1 MTRTSVRVSVYLLLM
16 CCVLPVMAQ
25 SAASADSVVPGMVK
39 FAGTLN
45 DASGKPL
52 TGTVGVT
59 FSLYKEQSGGAPLWM
74 ETQNVQADKAGHYSV
89 MLGSATSH
97 GIPAQAFSA
106 GEARW
111 LGVRPS
117 DQDEQPRVVL
127 ASVPY
132 ALKALDAET
141 LGGRPASSF
150 LRAPAAGAK
159 GTSPAPAPPAD
170 QANEIVCASGTACRK
185 GSIPLFATH
194 GGSAKV
200 KDSIVTQEG
209 TNVTVAGT
217 ENVTGDI
224 TSGGSV
230 KASGSVNATIVSATD
245 GVSTNGVVFA
255 SSIAANDPNQG
266 DGISAVVGSVVA
278 GGNSGVTIGV
288 SGDSASDSGR
298 GIMGIATGA
307 NGVGVWG
314 EGFSTGSEEDGVVGV
329 ANGAGAGV
337 LALNTIDG
345 DGLFADST
353 FGFAGV
359 FVGDVDVTGNLS
371 KAGGSF
377 KIDHPLDP
385 ANKYL
390 YHSFVESPDMMNIY
404 NGTVTTDAK
413 GEAVVTLP
421 EWFEALNRDFRY
433 QLTCIG
439 GFAPIYVAQKVQN
452 NVFKIAGGRPEME
465 VSWQVTGVRHDA
477 WADAHR
483 IPLEQVKPDKE
494 RGLYLHPELF
504 GASVEKSISAAR
516 HPEMKRIMKEVQPRR
531 PIK

>member
-159 GTSPAPAPPAD
+159 GTSPAPAQPAE
-170 QANEIVCASGTACRK
+170 QANEIVCASGTACK
-185 GSIPLFATH
+185 TGSIPLFATH

-200 KDSIVTQEG
+200 KDSIVTQAG
-209 TNVTVAGT
+209 TTVTVAGA
-217 ENVTGDI
+217 ENVNGDI
-224 TSGGSV
+224 NSG
-230 KASGSVNATIVSATD
+230 GSVNATDFVTAGAVSANQ
-245 GVSTNGVVFA
+245 VSGQT
-255 SSIAANDPNQG
+255 SSTG
-266 DGISAVVGSVVA
+266 DGIISVSGFASASGNA
-278 GGNSGVTIGV
+278 GITSGVV
-288 SGDSASDSGR
+288 GDSASDDGR

-307 NGVGVWG
+307 SGVGVWG
-314 EGFSTGSEEDGVVGV
+314 EGFSSGSEEDGVVGV
-329 ANGAGAGV
+329 ANGPGNGV
-337 LALNTIDG
+337 VAVNTVDG
-345 DGLFADST
+345 DGLFAIST

-359 FVGDVDVTGNLS
+359 FAGDVDVTGNLS

-404 NGTVTTDAK
+404 NGTVTTDAQ